1 MDQENSNG
9 KMEEVIKENIKTIKR
24 MDMVYI
30 NGQMEGFLKDIGKK
44 GFKMDKE
51 HLNIKTKL

>member
-1 MDQENSNG
+1 
-9 KMEEVIKENIKTIKR
+9 MEEVIKENIKTIKR
-24 MDMVYI
+24 MDMEYI

-51 HLNIKTKL
+51 HSNIKTKL